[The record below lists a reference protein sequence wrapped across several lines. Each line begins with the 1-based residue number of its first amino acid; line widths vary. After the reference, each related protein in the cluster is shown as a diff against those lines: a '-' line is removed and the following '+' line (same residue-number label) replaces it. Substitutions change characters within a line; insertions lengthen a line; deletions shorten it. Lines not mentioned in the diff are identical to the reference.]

1 VNILLVGEESAGI
14 QTLRAL
20 TDGGHRIVAV
30 MASQSKKNGGF
41 ANLRETA
48 ERLGYQTWP
57 SKLVKD
63 PRFADEVRAA
73 EVDVILNIHSL
84 FIINGEVVSA
94 PRIGCFNMHPGPLP
108 RYAGLNAVSW
118 AIYRGETSHGVTIHK
133 MEPGID
139 TGPIVYQE
147 LFDIDDADTGL
158 TLSAR
163 CIRSGVGLV
172 LRLMET
178 ASADPAAIPLTP
190 QDLTKREYFG
200 REIPHGGK
208 LFWALPARE
217 IVNFVRAC
225 DFSPFH
231 SPWGHPQTV
240 LEISSGAQ
248 EIGVVKAR
256 LTGERCDRSPGTV
269 GEFVG
274 PGVKIACGDE
284 WVIVNKLKVEGRY
297 VNSADVL
304 KPGIRLIEYSV
315 NQVV

>member
-1 VNILLVGEESAGI
+1 MNILLVGEESAAI

-20 TDGGHRIVAV
+20 TDSGHWIVAV
-30 MASQSKKNGGF
+30 LASQSKNNGGLM
-41 ANLRETA
+41 NLWETA

-57 SKLVKD
+57 STLVKD

-73 EVDVILNIHSL
+73 EVDIILNIHSL
-84 FIINGEVVSA
+84 FVINKEVVSA

-118 AIYRGETSHGVTIHK
+118 AIYKGETSHGVTIHK

-139 TGPIVYQE
+139 TGPVVYQE

-163 CIRSGVGLV
+163 CIRSGIPLV
-172 LRLMET
+172 LQLIET
-178 ASADPAAIPLTP
+178 ASNDPAAIPLTP

-200 REIPHGGK
+200 REIPHDGK
-208 LFWALPARE
+208 LFWSLPASE

-225 DFSPFH
+225 DFFPFP
-231 SPWGHPQTV
+231 SPWGHPLAT
-240 LEISSGAQ
+240 SGAQ
-248 EIGVVKAR
+248 EIGVVKAC
-256 LTGERCDRSPGTV
+256 LTGERCDRPPGTV

-274 PGVKIACGDE
+274 PGVKVACGDE
-284 WVIVNKLKVEGRY
+284 WIVVNKLKVEGRY

-304 KPGIRLIEYSV
+304 KPGSRLLWDRL
-315 NQVV
+315 

>member
-20 TDGGHRIVAV
+20 TDSDHRIVAV
-30 MASQSKKNGGF
+30 MASQSKYNSGL
-41 ANLRETA
+41 ANLWETA
-48 ERLGYQTWP
+48 EKLGHRTWP

-63 PRFADEVRAA
+63 PRFADEVRNA
-73 EVDVILNIHSL
+73 EVDIILNIHSL
-84 FIINGEVVSA
+84 FIINKEVVMA

-163 CIRSGVGLV
+163 CIRSGIALV

-178 ASADPAAIPLTP
+178 ASIDPAIIPLTS

-200 REIPHGGK
+200 HEIPYEGR
-208 LFWALPARE
+208 LIWSLPARE
-217 IVNFVRAC
+217 IINFVRAC
-225 DFSPFH
+225 DFFPFP
-231 SPWGHPQTV
+231 SPWGHPRTV
-240 LEISSGAQ
+240 LETMSGAQ
-248 EIGVVKAR
+248 EIGVVKAC
-256 LTGERCDRSPGTV
+256 LTGERCDGSPGTV

-284 WVIVNKLKVEGRY
+284 WIIVNKLKVEGRY
-297 VNSADVL
+297 VNSARVL
-304 KPGIRLIEYSV
+304 KPGSRLSEWR
-315 NQVV
+315 

>member
-20 TDGGHRIVAV
+20 TDGDHRIVAV
-30 MASQSKKNGGF
+30 MASQSKNNGGL
-41 ANLRETA
+41 ANLWETA
-48 ERLGYQTWP
+48 EKLGYQTWP
-57 SKLVKD
+57 AKLVKD

-84 FIINGEVVSA
+84 FIINKEVVSA

-172 LRLMET
+172 LRLMEK
-178 ASADPAAIPLTP
+178 ASTDPATIPLTP

-200 REIPHGGK
+200 REIPHDGK
-208 LFWALPARE
+208 LFWTLPARE

-225 DFSPFH
+225 DFFPFH
-231 SPWGHPQTV
+231 SPWGHPRTI
-240 LEISSGAQ
+240 LGTMSGEK
-248 EIGVVKAR
+248 EIGVVKAC

-297 VNSADVL
+297 MNSADVL
-304 KPGIRLIEYSV
+304 EPGSRLLESPHG
-315 NQVV
+315 

>member
-1 VNILLVGEESAGI
+1 MNILLVGEESAGI

-20 TDGGHRIVAV
+20 TESDHRIVAV
-30 MASQSKKNGGF
+30 MASPSKNGGGL
-41 ANLRETA
+41 ANLWETA
-48 ERLGYQTWP
+48 EKLGYRTWP
-57 SKLVKD
+57 SKRVKD
-63 PRFADEVRAA
+63 PVFADEVRAA

-84 FIINGEVVSA
+84 FIINKEVVSA

-118 AIYRGETSHGVTIHK
+118 AICRGETSHGVTIHK

-139 TGPIVYQE
+139 TGHIVYQE

-158 TLSAR
+158 TLSAK
-163 CIRSGVGLV
+163 CIRSGIALV

-178 ASADPAAIPLTP
+178 VSADPADIPLTP

-200 REIPHGGK
+200 HEVPYEGRLIW
-208 LFWALPARE
+208 LLPARE

-225 DFSPFH
+225 DFFPFP
-231 SPWGHPQTV
+231 SPWGHPRTI
-240 LEISSGAQ
+240 LKTMSDAQ
-248 EIGVVKAR
+248 EFGVVKAC

-274 PGVKIACGDE
+274 PGVKVACGDE
-284 WVIVNKLKVEGRY
+284 WTIVNKLRVEGRY

-304 KPGIRLIEYSV
+304 KPGSCLSDGL
-315 NQVV
+315 

>member
-1 VNILLVGEESAGI
+1 LNILLAGEESAGI

-20 TDGGHRIVAV
+20 AGGEHRIVAV
-30 MASQSKKNGGF
+30 MASQSQNGGL
-41 ANLRETA
+41 ANLWETA
-48 ERLGYQTWP
+48 EKLGYQTWP

-63 PRFADEVRAA
+63 PCFASEVRAA
-73 EVDVILNIHSL
+73 EVDVILNVHSL
-84 FIINGEVVSA
+84 FIINKEVVAS

-147 LFDIDDADTGL
+147 LFDIEDADTGL

-163 CIRSGVGLV
+163 CIRQGIALV
-172 LRLMET
+172 LRLMDA
-178 ASADPAAIPLTP
+178 ASTDPAAIPLMP
-190 QDLTKREYFG
+190 QDLAKREYFG
-200 REIPHGGK
+200 REIPNDGK
-208 LFWALPARE
+208 LFWQLPARE

-225 DFSPFH
+225 DFFPLH

-240 LEISSGAQ
+240 LGTMPGARR
-248 EIGVVKAR
+248 IGVVKAC
-256 LTGERCDRSPGTV
+256 LTGEKCAGSPGTV

-284 WVIVNKLKVEGRY
+284 WIIVNKLKVEGRC
-297 VNSADVL
+297 VNPADVL
-304 KPGIRLIEYSV
+304 KPGSRLGHGH
-315 NQVV
+315 

>member
-1 VNILLVGEESAGI
+1 MNILLVGEESAGI

-20 TDGGHRIVAV
+20 ADSDHRIVAV
-30 MASQSKKNGGF
+30 MASPSNNNGGL
-41 ANLRETA
+41 ANLWDTA
-48 ERLGYQTWP
+48 EKLGYQTWM
-57 SKLVKD
+57 SKRVKD
-63 PRFADEVRAA
+63 PSFADEVRAA

-84 FIINGEVVSA
+84 FIINKEVVNA

-139 TGPIVYQE
+139 TGPIVYQD

-158 TLSAR
+158 KLSAK
-163 CIRSGVGLV
+163 CIRSGTALV

-190 QDLTKREYFG
+190 QNLTEREYFG
-200 REIPHGGK
+200 REVPYEGR
-208 LFWALPARE
+208 LFWSLPARE

-225 DFSPFH
+225 DFFPFH
-231 SPWGHPQTV
+231 SPWGHPQTI
-240 LEISSGAQ
+240 LGTMPGAQ
-248 EIGVVKAR
+248 EIGVVKAC
-256 LTGERCDRSPGTV
+256 LTGERCDVSPGTV
-269 GEFVG
+269 GDVVR

-284 WVIVNKLKVEGRY
+284 WIIVNKLKVEGRY

-304 KPGIRLIEYSV
+304 KQGSRLS
-315 NQVV
+315 

>member
-20 TDGGHRIVAV
+20 TESDHRIVAV
-30 MASQSKKNGGF
+30 MASQSKNNGGL
-41 ANLRETA
+41 ANLWETA
-48 ERLGYQTWP
+48 EKLGYKTWP

-63 PRFADEVRAA
+63 PLFADEVRAA
-73 EVDVILNIHSL
+73 GVDIILNIHSL
-84 FIINGEVVSA
+84 FIINKEIVAA

-147 LFDIDDADTGL
+147 LFDINGADTGF
-158 TLSAR
+158 TISAK
-163 CIRSGVGLV
+163 CIRSGITLV

-200 REIPHGGK
+200 REVPYEGRLI
-208 LFWALPARE
+208 WSLPARE

-225 DFSPFH
+225 DFFPFP
-231 SPWGHPQTV
+231 SPWGHPQTI
-240 LEISSGAQ
+240 LRTMSDAQ
-248 EIGVVKAR
+248 EIGIVKAI

-269 GEFVG
+269 GEVVG
-274 PGVKIACGDE
+274 PGVKVACGDE
-284 WVIVNKLKVEGRY
+284 WTIVNKLRVEGRY

-304 KPGIRLIEYSV
+304 KPGSCLSNGR
-315 NQVV
+315 

>member
-1 VNILLVGEESAGI
+1 
-14 QTLRAL
+14 L
-20 TDGGHRIVAV
+20 TDGDHRIVAV
-30 MASQSKKNGGF
+30 MASQSKNNGGL
-41 ANLRETA
+41 ANLWETA
-48 ERLGYQTWP
+48 ESLGYQPWP
-57 SKLVKD
+57 AKLVKD
-63 PRFADEVRAA
+63 SRFADEVRAA

-84 FIINGEVVSA
+84 FIINKEVVSA

-118 AIYRGETSHGVTIHK
+118 AIYKGETSHGVTIHK

-158 TLSAR
+158 TLGAR
-163 CIRSGVGLV
+163 CIRSGTALV

-200 REIPHGGK
+200 REIPYQGK
-208 LFWALPARE
+208 LIWSLPARE

-225 DFSPFH
+225 DFSPFP

-240 LEISSGAQ
+240 LGTMSGAQ

-256 LTGERCDRSPGTV
+256 LTGERCDRSPGRV

-274 PGVKIACGDE
+274 RGVKIACGDE
-284 WVIVNKLKVEGRY
+284 WVIVNKLKVEGRC

-304 KPGIRLIEYSV
+304 EPGSRLIESPRG
-315 NQVV
+315 

>member
-1 VNILLVGEESAGI
+1 VGEESAGI
-14 QTLRAL
+14 QTLKAL
-20 TDGGHRIVAV
+20 AGSGHRIVAV
-30 MASQSKKNGGF
+30 MASQSKDNGGLV
-41 ANLRETA
+41 NLWETS

-63 PRFADEVRAA
+63 PGFADEVRAA

-84 FIINGEVVSA
+84 FIINKEVVKA

-139 TGPIVYQE
+139 TGPVVYQE
-147 LFDIDDADTGL
+147 HFDIDEADTGL

-163 CIRSGVGLV
+163 CIRSGIPLV

-178 ASADPAAIPLTP
+178 ASSDPAAIPLTP

-200 REIPHGGK
+200 REIPHDGK
-208 LFWALPARE
+208 LFWTLPAGE

-225 DFSPFH
+225 DYFPFP
-231 SPWGHPQTV
+231 SPWGHPQTI
-240 LEISSGAQ
+240 LESMSGEKA
-248 EIGVVKAR
+248 IGVVKAR

-269 GEFVG
+269 GEAVG
-274 PGVKIACGDE
+274 SGVKVACGDE
-284 WVIVNKLKVEGRY
+284 WIAVNKLKVEGRY
-297 VNSADVL
+297 VNSAEVL
-304 KPGIRLIEYSV
+304 KPGSRLSNV
-315 NQVV
+315 R

>member
-20 TDGGHRIVAV
+20 VDSDHRIVAV
-30 MASQSKKNGGF
+30 MASPSKNNGGL
-41 ANLRETA
+41 ANLWETA
-48 ERLGYQTWP
+48 ERLGYQTWL

-108 RYAGLNAVSW
+108 RYAGLNAPSW

-158 TLSAR
+158 TVNAR
-163 CIRSGVGLV
+163 CARSGIELV
-172 LRLMET
+172 LRLIET

-200 REIPHGGK
+200 REVPYEGRLI
-208 LFWALPARE
+208 WSLPAHE

-225 DFSPFH
+225 DFFPFH
-231 SPWGHPQTV
+231 SPWGHPRAILQTM
-240 LEISSGAQ
+240 SGAQ

-256 LTGERCDRSPGTV
+256 LTGKPCGRSPGTV

-274 PGVKIACGDE
+274 PGVKVACGDE
-284 WVIVNKLKVEGRY
+284 WIIVNKLKVEGRY

-304 KPGIRLIEYSV
+304 EPGNRLLEAPH
-315 NQVV
+315 

>member
-20 TDGGHRIVAV
+20 ADSDHRIVAV
-30 MASQSKKNGGF
+30 MASPSKNNGGLS
-41 ANLRETA
+41 NLWETA
-48 ERLGYQTWP
+48 EKLGHRTLP

-63 PRFADEVRAA
+63 PRFADEVRDA
-73 EVDVILNIHSL
+73 EVDIILNIHSL
-84 FIINGEVVSA
+84 FIINKEVVIA

-133 MEPGID
+133 MEPAID
-139 TGPIVYQE
+139 TGPVVYQE

-158 TLSAR
+158 TLSAK
-163 CIRSGVGLV
+163 CIRSGIALV

-178 ASADPAAIPLTP
+178 ASADPAAIPLAP
-190 QDLTKREYFG
+190 QDLTEREYFG
-200 REIPHGGK
+200 REVPYEGR
-208 LFWALPARE
+208 LFWSLPARE

-225 DFSPFH
+225 DYFPFH
-231 SPWGHPQTV
+231 SPWGHPQTI
-240 LEISSGAQ
+240 LGTMSGAQ
-248 EIGVVKAR
+248 EIGVVKAC
-256 LTGERCDRSPGTV
+256 LTGERCDVSPGTV
-269 GEFVG
+269 GDVVR

-284 WVIVNKLKVEGRY
+284 WIIVNKLKVEGRY

-304 KPGIRLIEYSV
+304 KQGSLLS
-315 NQVV
+315 

>member
-1 VNILLVGEESAGI
+1 LNILLAGEESAGI

-20 TDGGHRIVAV
+20 ADSDHRIVAV
-30 MASQSKKNGGF
+30 MASQSNNNG
-41 ANLRETA
+41 ALTNLWETA
-48 ERLGYQTWP
+48 EKLGYQTWP
-57 SKLVKD
+57 AKLVKD

-84 FIINGEVVSA
+84 FIINKEVVSA

-139 TGPIVYQE
+139 TGHIVYQE
-147 LFDIDDADTGL
+147 LFDIDATDTGL
-158 TLSAR
+158 TVSAR
-163 CIRSGVGLV
+163 CIRSGIALV

-178 ASADPAAIPLTP
+178 LSANPAALPFTP

-200 REIPHGGK
+200 REIPHEGR
-208 LFWALPARE
+208 LIWSLPARE

-225 DFSPFH
+225 DFFPFH
-231 SPWGHPQTV
+231 SPWGHPHTI
-240 LEISSGAQ
+240 LETMSGAQ
-248 EIGVVKAR
+248 EISVVKAR
-256 LTGERCDRSPGTV
+256 LTGELCDRSPGTV

-284 WVIVNKLKVEGRY
+284 WIIVNKVRVEGRY
-297 VNSADVL
+297 MNSADAL
-304 KPGIRLIEYSV
+304 KPGGRLSEAR
-315 NQVV
+315 

>member
-1 VNILLVGEESAGI
+1 MNVILVGEDSAGI

-20 TDGGHRIVAV
+20 MDSDHRIVAV
-30 MASQSKKNGGF
+30 MASQSKSNDGL
-41 ANLRETA
+41 ANLWETA
-48 ERLGYQTWP
+48 GRLGYQTWP

-63 PRFADEVRAA
+63 PRLANDVRAA
-73 EVDVILNIHSL
+73 EVDIILNIHSL
-84 FIINGEVVSA
+84 FIINKDIVLA

-108 RYAGLNAVSW
+108 RYAGLNAASW

-133 MEPGID
+133 MEPEID

-158 TLSAR
+158 TLSAK
-163 CIRSGVGLV
+163 CIRSGIALV

-178 ASADPAAIPLTP
+178 ASTDPSAIPLIP

-200 REIPHGGK
+200 REIPHDGR
-208 LFWALPARE
+208 LFWSLPARE

-225 DFSPFH
+225 DFFPFH
-231 SPWGHPQTV
+231 SPWGHPRTI
-240 LEISSGAQ
+240 LEPMSGAQ
-248 EIGVVKAR
+248 EIGVVKAF
-256 LTGERCDRSPGTV
+256 LTGEKCDRSPGTV

-284 WVIVNKLKVEGRY
+284 WIIVNKLKVEGRY

-304 KPGIRLIEYSV
+304 KPGNYLGNGR
-315 NQVV
+315 

>member
-1 VNILLVGEESAGI
+1 LNILLVGEESAGI

-20 TDGGHRIVAV
+20 TDSNHRIVAV
-30 MASQSKKNGGF
+30 MASQSKNNGGL
-41 ANLRETA
+41 ANLWETA

-63 PRFADEVRAA
+63 PRFADEVRAT

-84 FIINGEVVSA
+84 FIINKEVVST

-158 TLSAR
+158 KLSAK
-163 CIRSGVGLV
+163 CIRSGIALV

-200 REIPHGGK
+200 REVPYEGR
-208 LFWALPARE
+208 LFWSLPARE

-225 DFSPFH
+225 DFFPFH
-231 SPWGHPQTV
+231 SPWGHPQTI
-240 LEISSGAQ
+240 LGTMSGAQ
-248 EIGVVKAR
+248 EIGVVKAC
-256 LTGERCDRSPGTV
+256 LTGERCDVSPGTV
-269 GEFVG
+269 GDVVR

-284 WVIVNKLKVEGRY
+284 WIVVNKLKVEGRY

-304 KPGIRLIEYSV
+304 KQGSRLFEPPHG
-315 NQVV
+315 

>member
-1 VNILLVGEESAGI
+1 LVGEESAGI

-20 TDGGHRIVAV
+20 TDSDHRIVAV
-30 MASQSKKNGGF
+30 MASQSKYNSGL
-41 ANLRETA
+41 ANLWETA
-48 ERLGYQTWP
+48 EKLGHRTWP

-63 PRFADEVRAA
+63 PRFADEVRNA
-73 EVDVILNIHSL
+73 EVDIILNIHSL
-84 FIINGEVVSA
+84 FIINKEVVMA

-163 CIRSGVGLV
+163 CIRSGIALV

-178 ASADPAAIPLTP
+178 ASIDPAIIPLTS

-200 REIPHGGK
+200 HEIPYEGR
-208 LFWALPARE
+208 LIWSLPARE
-217 IVNFVRAC
+217 IINFVRAC
-225 DFSPFH
+225 DFFPFP
-231 SPWGHPQTV
+231 SPWGHPRTV
-240 LEISSGAQ
+240 LETMSGAQ
-248 EIGVVKAR
+248 EIGVVKAC
-256 LTGERCDRSPGTV
+256 LTGERCDGSPGTV

-284 WVIVNKLKVEGRY
+284 WIIVNKLKVEGRY
-297 VNSADVL
+297 VNSARVL
-304 KPGIRLIEYSV
+304 KPGSRLSEWR
-315 NQVV
+315 

>member
-1 VNILLVGEESAGI
+1 VNIILVGEESAGI

-20 TDGGHRIVAV
+20 AGSDHRIVAV
-30 MASQSKKNGGF
+30 MASQSKNNG
-41 ANLRETA
+41 ALTNLWETA
-48 ERLGYQTWP
+48 EKLGYQTWP
-57 SKLVKD
+57 AKLVKD
-63 PRFADEVRAA
+63 LRFADEVRAA

-139 TGPIVYQE
+139 TGHIVYQE

-163 CIRSGVGLV
+163 CIRSGIPLI

-178 ASADPAAIPLTP
+178 ASIDPAAIPLTP
-190 QDLTKREYFG
+190 QDLIKREYFG
-200 REIPHGGK
+200 REIPRDGK
-208 LFWALPARE
+208 LFWTLPARE

-225 DFSPFH
+225 DFFPFP
-231 SPWGHPQTV
+231 SPWGHPKTI
-240 LEISSGAQ
+240 LELMSGEK

-256 LTGERCDRSPGTV
+256 LTGERCDSSPGTV
-269 GEFVG
+269 GEVVG
-274 PGVKIACGDE
+274 LGVKVACGDQ
-284 WVIVNKLKVEGRY
+284 WIVVNKLKVEGRY
-297 VNSADVL
+297 VDSAEVL
-304 KPGIRLIEYSV
+304 KPGSRLR
-315 NQVV
+315 

>member
-1 VNILLVGEESAGI
+1 MNIILVGEESAGI
-14 QTLRAL
+14 QTLRGLA
-20 TDGGHRIVAV
+20 DSEHRIVAV
-30 MASQSKKNGGF
+30 LASQSKNNG
-41 ANLRETA
+41 ALTNLWKTA
-48 ERLGYQTWP
+48 EKLGYQTWP
-57 SKLVKD
+57 AKLVKD

-118 AIYRGETSHGVTIHK
+118 AIYKGETSHGVTIHK

-139 TGPIVYQE
+139 TGPVVYQE
-147 LFDIDDADTGL
+147 LFDIDDADTGF
-158 TLSAR
+158 TLSAK
-163 CIRSGVGLV
+163 CIKAGIRLI

-200 REIPHGGK
+200 HEIPYEGR
-208 LFWALPARE
+208 LSWSLPARE

-225 DFSPFH
+225 DFFPFH
-231 SPWGHPQTV
+231 SPWGHPRTI
-240 LEISSGAQ
+240 LGTTSGAQ
-248 EIGVVKAR
+248 EIGVVKAC

-269 GEFVG
+269 GEFVE

-284 WVIVNKLKVEGRY
+284 WVIVNKLKIEGRY

-304 KPGIRLIEYSV
+304 KPEGRLSNES
-315 NQVV
+315 

>member
-20 TDGGHRIVAV
+20 ADSDHRIVAV
-30 MASQSKKNGGF
+30 MASPSKNNGGL
-41 ANLRETA
+41 ANLWETA
-48 ERLGYQTWP
+48 ERLGYQTWL

-139 TGPIVYQE
+139 TGHVVYQE

-163 CIRSGVGLV
+163 CIRSGIALV

-178 ASADPAAIPLTP
+178 ASTDPAAIPLTP

-200 REIPHGGK
+200 REIPYEGR
-208 LFWALPARE
+208 LFWSLPARE

-225 DFSPFH
+225 DFFPFH

-240 LEISSGAQ
+240 LGTMSGAQ

-256 LTGERCDRSPGTV
+256 LTGERRHKPPGTV

-284 WVIVNKLKVEGRY
+284 WIIVNKLKVEGRY

-304 KPGIRLIEYSV
+304 EPGNRLLEAPH
-315 NQVV
+315 

>member
-1 VNILLVGEESAGI
+1 MNILLVGEESAGI

-20 TDGGHRIVAV
+20 ADSDHRIVAV
-30 MASQSKKNGGF
+30 MASPSKNNGGL
-41 ANLRETA
+41 ANLWDTA
-48 ERLGYQTWP
+48 EKLGYQTWM
-57 SKLVKD
+57 SKRVKD
-63 PRFADEVRAA
+63 PSFADEVRAA

-84 FIINGEVVSA
+84 FIISKEVVNA

-139 TGPIVYQE
+139 TGPIVYQN

-158 TLSAR
+158 KLSAK
-163 CIRSGVGLV
+163 CIRSGIALV

-190 QDLTKREYFG
+190 QNLTEREYFG
-200 REIPHGGK
+200 REVPYEGR
-208 LFWALPARE
+208 LFWSLPARE

-225 DFSPFH
+225 DFFPFH
-231 SPWGHPQTV
+231 SPWGHPQTI
-240 LEISSGAQ
+240 LGTMSGAQ
-248 EIGVVKAR
+248 EIGVVKAC
-256 LTGERCDRSPGTV
+256 LTGEQCGVSPGTV
-269 GEFVG
+269 GDVVR

-284 WVIVNKLKVEGRY
+284 WIIVNKLKVEGRY

-304 KPGIRLIEYSV
+304 KQGSRLS
-315 NQVV
+315 

>member
-14 QTLRAL
+14 QTLKAL
-20 TDGGHRIVAV
+20 TDSGHRIVAV
-30 MASQSKKNGGF
+30 MASQLKNNSGL
-41 ANLRETA
+41 ANLWETS

-73 EVDVILNIHSL
+73 KVDVILNIHSL
-84 FIINGEVVSA
+84 FIINKEVVNA

-163 CIRSGVGLV
+163 CIRSGIPLV
-172 LRLMET
+172 LRLMAAVST
-178 ASADPAAIPLTP
+178 DPAAIPLTP

-200 REIPHGGK
+200 REIPHDGK
-208 LFWALPARE
+208 LSWSLPARE

-225 DFSPFH
+225 DFFPFP
-231 SPWGHPQTV
+231 SPWGHPQTIM
-240 LEISSGAQ
+240 ESMSGEK

-256 LTGERCDRSPGTV
+256 LTGEPCDRSPGTV
-269 GEFVG
+269 GEVVG
-274 PGVKIACGDE
+274 SGVKVACGDE
-284 WVIVNKLKVEGRY
+284 RIVVNKLKVEGRY

-304 KPGIRLIEYSV
+304 KPGSRLSDGR
-315 NQVV
+315 

>member
-1 VNILLVGEESAGI
+1 LNILLVGEESAGI

-20 TDGGHRIVAV
+20 ADSDYRIVAV
-30 MASQSKKNGGF
+30 MASQSKNNGGL
-41 ANLRETA
+41 ANLWETA
-48 ERLGYQTWP
+48 EKLGYQTWP

-63 PRFADEVRAA
+63 PLFADEVRAA
-73 EVDVILNIHSL
+73 EVDIILNIHSL
-84 FIINGEVVSA
+84 FVINKEVVSA

-108 RYAGLNAVSW
+108 RYAGLNAPSW

-139 TGPIVYQE
+139 TGPVVYQE

-172 LRLMET
+172 LRLIET
-178 ASADPAAIPLTP
+178 ASSDPAAIPLTP

-200 REIPHGGK
+200 REIPYEGR
-208 LFWALPARE
+208 LIWSLPSRE

-225 DFSPFH
+225 DFSPFP

-240 LEISSGAQ
+240 LWTMSGAQ
-248 EIGVVKAR
+248 EIGVVKAC
-256 LTGERCDRSPGTV
+256 LTGQRCDMSPGTV

-297 VNSADVL
+297 VNSAEVL
-304 KPGIRLIEYSV
+304 EPGSRLIE
-315 NQVV
+315 

>member
-1 VNILLVGEESAGI
+1 MNILLVGEESAGI

-20 TDGGHRIVAV
+20 TDSDHRIVAV
-30 MASQSKKNGGF
+30 LASQSKNHGGL
-41 ANLRETA
+41 ANLWETA
-48 ERLGYQTWP
+48 ERLGYQPLP

-63 PRFADEVRAA
+63 PQFADEVRSA

-84 FIINGEVVSA
+84 FIINKEVVNA

-147 LFDIDDADTGL
+147 LFEIDDADTGL
-158 TLSAR
+158 TVSAR
-163 CIRSGVGLV
+163 CIRSGTALV
-172 LRLMET
+172 VRLMET
-178 ASADPAAIPLTP
+178 ASTDPAGIPLTP

-200 REIPHGGK
+200 REIPHDGK
-208 LFWALPARE
+208 LLWSLPARE

-225 DFSPFH
+225 DFFPFP
-231 SPWGHPQTV
+231 SPWGHPQTI
-240 LEISSGAQ
+240 LESMSGEK
-248 EIGVVKAR
+248 EIGVVKAS
-256 LTGERCDRSPGTV
+256 LTGEWCDRSPGTV

-284 WVIVNKLKVEGRY
+284 WIIVNKLKVEGRY

-304 KPGIRLIEYSV
+304 KPGSRLSERR
-315 NQVV
+315 

>member
-1 VNILLVGEESAGI
+1 VGEESAGI
-14 QTLRAL
+14 QTLKAL
-20 TDGGHRIVAV
+20 TGSGHRIVAV
-30 MASQSKKNGGF
+30 MASESKNNNGL
-41 ANLRETA
+41 ANLWETS
-48 ERLGYQTWP
+48 ERLGYRTWQ

-84 FIINGEVVSA
+84 FIINKEVVSA

-147 LFDIDDADTGL
+147 FFDIDDADTGF

-163 CIRSGVGLV
+163 CIRSGMPLV
-172 LRLMET
+172 LRLMEA
-178 ASADPAAIPLTP
+178 ASIDPAAIPLTP

-200 REIPHGGK
+200 REIPHDGK
-208 LFWALPARE
+208 LLWSLPARK

-225 DFSPFH
+225 DFFPFP
-231 SPWGHPQTV
+231 SPWGHPQTI
-240 LEISSGAQ
+240 LESM
-248 EIGVVKAR
+248 
-256 LTGERCDRSPGTV
+256 
-269 GEFVG
+269 
-274 PGVKIACGDE
+274 
-284 WVIVNKLKVEGRY
+284 
-297 VNSADVL
+297 
-304 KPGIRLIEYSV
+304 
-315 NQVV
+315 

>member
-1 VNILLVGEESAGI
+1 
-14 QTLRAL
+14 L
-20 TDGGHRIVAV
+20 TDSDHRIVAV
-30 MASQSKKNGGF
+30 LASQSKNNGGL
-41 ANLRETA
+41 ANLWETA

-63 PRFADEVRAA
+63 PEFADKVRAV

-84 FIINGEVVSA
+84 FIINKEVVNA

-133 MEPGID
+133 MEPGTD
-139 TGPIVYQE
+139 TGPIAYQE

-163 CIRSGVGLV
+163 CVRSGIALV

-178 ASADPAAIPLTP
+178 ASTDTAAIPLTP

-200 REIPHGGK
+200 REIPQDGK
-208 LFWALPARE
+208 LFWSLPARE
-217 IVNFVRAC
+217 IINFVRAC
-225 DFSPFH
+225 DFFPFQ
-231 SPWGHPQTV
+231 SPWGHPQTI
-240 LEISSGAQ
+240 LETMSGEK

-256 LTGERCDRSPGTV
+256 LTGERCDGSPGTV
-269 GEFVG
+269 GEVVG
-274 PGVKIACGDE
+274 SGVKVACGDE
-284 WVIVNKLKVEGRY
+284 WIVVNKLKVEERY
-297 VNSADVL
+297 ANSAEVL
-304 KPGIRLIEYSV
+304 KPGSRLS
-315 NQVV
+315 NWR

>member
-20 TDGGHRIVAV
+20 TDGDHRIVAV
-30 MASQSKKNGGF
+30 MASQSKNNGGF
-41 ANLRETA
+41 ANLWETA
-48 ERLGYQTWP
+48 ESLGYQTWP

-118 AIYRGETSHGVTIHK
+118 AIYKGETSHGVTIHK

-147 LFDIDDADTGL
+147 LFDIEEADTGL
-158 TLSAR
+158 TLSAK
-163 CIRSGVGLV
+163 CIRSGMALV
-172 LRLMET
+172 LRLIEAA
-178 ASADPAAIPLTP
+178 ASDPAAIPLTP

-200 REIPHGGK
+200 REIPHRGK
-208 LFWALPARE
+208 LFWTLPARE

-225 DFSPFH
+225 DFSPFL

-240 LEISSGAQ
+240 LETTSGAQ

-256 LTGERCDRSPGTV
+256 LTGERRHGSPGTV

-274 PGVKIACGDE
+274 PGVKVACGDE

-304 KPGIRLIEYSV
+304 EPGSRLIESPRG
-315 NQVV
+315 

>member
-14 QTLRAL
+14 QTLKAL
-20 TDGGHRIVAV
+20 AGGDHRIVAV
-30 MASQSKKNGGF
+30 MASPSKNNGVL
-41 ANLRETA
+41 ANLWETS
-48 ERLGYQTWP
+48 ESLGYQTWP
-57 SKLVKD
+57 SILVKE

-84 FIINGEVVSA
+84 FIINKEVVKA

-147 LFDIDDADTGL
+147 LFDIDDSDTGL

-163 CIRSGVGLV
+163 CVRSGVGLV

-178 ASADPAAIPLTP
+178 ASTDPAAIPLTP

-200 REIPHGGK
+200 REIPQDGK
-208 LFWALPARE
+208 LLWSQPARE
-217 IVNFVRAC
+217 IVNFVRAS
-225 DFSPFH
+225 DYFPFP
-231 SPWGHPQTV
+231 SPWGHPQTI
-240 LEISSGAQ
+240 LETKSGEE

-269 GEFVG
+269 GEIVG
-274 PGVKIACGDE
+274 SEVKVACGDE
-284 WVIVNKLKVEGRY
+284 WIVVNKLKVEERY
-297 VNSADVL
+297 VNSAEVL
-304 KPGIRLIEYSV
+304 KTGSRLS
-315 NQVV
+315 NGR